1 MPVPSSN
8 FAERNFDSQYP
19 SGGPGR
25 HLKSRLSAGEILVAG
40 TITEYVRPSIVKLY
54 KNAGFDFIYIE
65 YEHGFLNPASL
76 ADTILS
82 ARDNGLPVVSKTPQL
97 ERQEVSKLLEAGVS
111 GIQLPRT
118 ETREQVEELLGY
130 IKFPPKGTRAM
141 APGYG
146 NSDYAQ
152 TSDLAEW
159 MVEQDAE
166 STLVVHIETRLG
178 YENAESI
185 ISTPGVDM
193 VYCGPGDFSIEMG
206 RPGEFDH
213 PDVVGPMEEIKDIA
227 LKYKL
232 PFGTTASGGDGAKQW
247 INKGAQFFL
256 AVDELDFIRESA
268 SRYVSDYRP

>member
-8 FAERNFDSQYP
+8 FAERNFDNPYP
-19 SGGPGR
+19 AGGPGR
-25 HLKSRLSAGEILVAG
+25 YLKSRLSDGGILVAG
-40 TITEYVRPSIVKLY
+40 TITEYVRPSLVKLY

-65 YEHGFLNPASL
+65 YEHGFLNPSNL

-146 NSDYAQ
+146 NSDYVQ

-193 VYCGPGDFSIEMG
+193 GYCGPGDFSIEMG

-268 SRYVSDYRP
+268 SRYVSDYLP

>member
-1 MPVPSSN
+1 MS
-8 FAERNFDSQYP
+8 D
-19 SGGPGR
+19 GG
-25 HLKSRLSAGEILVAG
+25 ILVAG
-40 TITEYVRPSIVKLY
+40 TITEYVRPSLVKLY

-65 YEHGFLNPASL
+65 YEHGFLNPSNL

-146 NSDYAQ
+146 NSDYVQ

-213 PDVVGPMEEIKDIA
+213 PEVQIA
-227 LKYKL
+227 IWYYC
-232 PFGTTASGGDGAKQW
+232 F
-247 INKGAQFFL
+247 
-256 AVDELDFIRESA
+256 R
-268 SRYVSDYRP
+268 R

>member
-8 FAERNFDSQYP
+8 FAERNFDNPYP
-19 SGGPGR
+19 AGGPGR
-25 HLKSRLSAGEILVAG
+25 HLKSRLSDGDILVAG
-40 TITEYVRPSIVKLY
+40 TITEYVRPSLVKLY

-65 YEHGFLNPASL
+65 YEHGFLNPSNL

-118 ETREQVEELLGY
+118 ETHEQVEELLGY

-146 NSDYAQ
+146 NSDYVQ

-268 SRYVSDYRP
+268 SRYVSDYLL

>member
-8 FAERNFDSQYP
+8 FAERNFDNPYP
-19 SGGPGR
+19 AGGPGR
-25 HLKSRLSAGEILVAG
+25 YLKSRLSDGGILVAG
-40 TITEYVRPSIVKLY
+40 TITEYVRPSLVKLY

-65 YEHGFLNPASL
+65 YEHGFLNPSNL

-146 NSDYAQ
+146 NSDYVQ

-268 SRYVSDYRP
+268 SRYVSDYLP

>member
-8 FAERNFDSQYP
+8 FAERNFDNPYP
-19 SGGPGR
+19 AVGHGR
-25 HLKSRLSAGEILVAG
+25 YLKSRLSDGDILVAG
-40 TITEYVRPSIVKLY
+40 TITEYVRPSLVKLY

-65 YEHGFLNPASL
+65 YEHGFLNPSNL

-146 NSDYAQ
+146 NSDYVQ

-268 SRYVSDYRP
+268 SRYVSDYLP

>member
-8 FAERNFDSQYP
+8 FAERNFDNPYP
-19 SGGPGR
+19 AVGPGR
-25 HLKSRLSAGEILVAG
+25 HLKSRLSDGDILVAG
-40 TITEYVRPSIVKLY
+40 TITEYVRPSLVKLY

-65 YEHGFLNPASL
+65 YEHGFLNPSNL

-146 NSDYAQ
+146 NSDYVQ
-152 TSDLAEW
+152 TSDLSEW

-193 VYCGPGDFSIEMG
+193 VYCGPADFSIEMG

-268 SRYVSDYRP
+268 SRYVSDYLP

>member
-8 FAERNFDSQYP
+8 FAERNFDNPYP
-19 SGGPGR
+19 EGGPGR
-25 HLKSRLSAGEILVAG
+25 YLKSRLSDGDILVAG
-40 TITEYVRPSIVKLY
+40 TITEYVRPSLVKLY

-65 YEHGFLNPASL
+65 YEHGFLNPSNL

-146 NSDYAQ
+146 NSDYVQ

-268 SRYVSDYRP
+268 SRYVSDYLP

>member
-8 FAERNFDSQYP
+8 FAERNFDNPYP
-19 SGGPGR
+19 AGGPGR
-25 HLKSRLSAGEILVAG
+25 YLKSRLSDGDILVAG
-40 TITEYVRPSIVKLY
+40 TITEYVRPSLVKLY

-65 YEHGFLNPASL
+65 YEHGFLNPSNL

-146 NSDYAQ
+146 NSDYVQ

-268 SRYVSDYRP
+268 SRYVSDYLP